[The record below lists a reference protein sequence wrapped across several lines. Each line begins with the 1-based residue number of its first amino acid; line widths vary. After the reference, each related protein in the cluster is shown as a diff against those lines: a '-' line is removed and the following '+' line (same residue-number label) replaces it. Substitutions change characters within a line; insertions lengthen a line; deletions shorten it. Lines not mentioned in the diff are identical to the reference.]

1 MVTVEFTKDFG
12 AFKKGEVHQVAEFTF
27 ELLESKGRAKKT
39 TKKVKAQRKAK
50 TKIET
55 K

>member
-1 MVTVEFTKDFG
+1 MITVEFIIDFG
-12 AFKKGEVHQVAEFTF
+12 MFKKGEVHQVDEFTF
-27 ELLESKGRAKKT
+27 ELLETKGRAKKT
-39 TKKVKAQRKAK
+39 TKKVKAKRKAK